1 MIDYLA
7 YQAGLQSPLQR
18 AMQGYQLGQRRR
30 AQQDAQA
37 LNVQQEQQKLQMQ
50 NDLAE
55 FAAMENKSVKDY
67 EQFLLKYP
75 ALSDALEEPLK
86 RMNVERKEAYQ
97 KDALNIF
104 MALEGG
110 QNKFASDLIERKKQE
125 FENSGNQADYDTF
138 KALGLILE
146 QSPESVKDTAVFYLS
161 KLMGGE
167 KFAESY
173 AKIKEIQRDEE
184 RQAGILAQ
192 DAAELGLTKAKTQ
205 EIVKKFPGIDIGI
218 KKDLL
223 ELESMNQKGIVE
235 PEKKLQAEN
244 KLRNDL
250 RTRIKPYIE
259 SVSTLQK
266 IKDAAKSG
274 TGAGD
279 IALVTSFMR
288 MLDPGSVVREG
299 EFVTA
304 ETSTGKFNQMMNLL
318 NKLQTGQRFKDEK
331 ERLQFVN
338 LAESFMQA
346 MEKDAK
352 KARKPFESAV
362 KEYELSP
369 ENVFEDFEEKEEGQT
384 EQNKVDSLFERFKD
398 RSTVATPAGF
408 QEPMR

>member
-7 YQAGLQSPLQR
+7 YQQGVVSPLQK
-18 AMQGYQLGQRRR
+18 AMQGYQLGQQRRV
-30 AQQDAQA
+30 QQEAQA
-37 LNVQQEQQKLQMQ
+37 LKDQKIAQQQQMKA
-50 NDLAE
+50 DLTA
-55 FAAMENKSVKDY
+55 FASMENKTPKDY
-67 EQFLLKYP
+67 EDFILRYP
-75 ALSDALEEPLK
+75 SMSEALNEPLK

-146 QSPESVKDTAVFYLS
+146 QSPESAKDTAGLYLS

-192 DAAELGLTKAKTQ
+192 DAADLGLTKAKTQ

-279 IALVTSFMR
+279 IALVTSFMK

>member
-279 IALVTSFMR
+279 IALVTSFMK